1 MRQALTLA
9 LQGFDGAMVI
19 VSHDRHLLRNTVDQ
33 FWLVSEGR
41 VCEFEG
47 DLEDYERWLAD
58 RRREP
63 EAATDGRTGPET
75 APDSGA
81 GNRESAEDRRARK
94 RREAELRQKLS
105 PFRKR
110 LTALETEMERL
121 QGTLAQLEQALADP
135 GLYEASAKAR
145 LKELLAQQAEARGA
159 LATAEAE
166 WLELGE
172 TVESMERELAR

>member
-1 MRQALTLA
+1 
-9 LQGFDGAMVI
+9 
-19 VSHDRHLLRNTVDQ
+19 
-33 FWLVSEGR
+33 
-41 VCEFEG
+41 
-47 DLEDYERWLAD
+47 
-58 RRREP
+58 
-63 EAATDGRTGPET
+63 
-75 APDSGA
+75 
-81 GNRESAEDRRARK
+81 
-94 RREAELRQKLS
+94 
-105 PFRKR
+105 
-110 LTALETEMERL
+110 MERL